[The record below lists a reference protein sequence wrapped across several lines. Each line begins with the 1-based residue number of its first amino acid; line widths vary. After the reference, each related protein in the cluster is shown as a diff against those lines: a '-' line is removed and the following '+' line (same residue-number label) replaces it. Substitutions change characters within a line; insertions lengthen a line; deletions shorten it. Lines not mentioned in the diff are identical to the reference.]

1 MQTLEGLDCKTKVT
15 IIDDDQPGKL
25 GFSTRITKTRGK
37 DKAAKLKILRQAGT
51 DGEVT
56 VKFKTVEMQGI
67 SCPAIPGEDYMAV
80 SGTVSFEQ
88 GENEKEIIIPILDR
102 DSIEERAD
110 QFEVELYEPT
120 NGAKLGKKF
129 KTTVEIV
136 GNNEILMK
144 AKGVEEIINNIRKKG
159 NTQRWRDQFKLACML
174 SPQVDENGVI
184 DDITTIEALTHF
196 AAIGWKVL
204 FALVP
209 PAHYWK
215 GWPAFFIS
223 LFFIGAVTAIVGE
236 FAALLGCVINLK
248 QSLTAISIV
257 ALGTSLP
264 DTFAS
269 RQAALESD
277 NADVAIGNIT
287 GSNSVNVFLGLGLP
301 WIIGSLYYEAEPG
314 VFLVS
319 KEGLS
324 FSVMMYIIVSSLC
337 LITLVVRRFAVGGE
351 LGGEKG
357 IWKWLTA
364 AWFIFLWIIYLV
376 FSGLRAYDAI

>member
-1 MQTLEGLDCKTKVT
+1 MLKKLSITS
-15 IIDDDQPGKL
+15 GK
-25 GFSTRITKTRGK
+25 R
-37 DKAAKLKILRQAGT
+37 
-51 DGEVT
+51 
-56 VKFKTVEMQGI
+56 
-67 SCPAIPGEDYMAV
+67 
-80 SGTVSFEQ
+80 
-88 GENEKEIIIPILDR
+88 
-102 DSIEERAD
+102 
-110 QFEVELYEPT
+110 
-120 NGAKLGKKF
+120 
-129 KTTVEIV
+129 
-136 GNNEILMK
+136 
-144 AKGVEEIINNIRKKG
+144 G

-215 GWPAFFIS
+215 GWPAFFVS

-277 NADVAIGNIT
+277 NADVAIGNIYNRFQLCQRIYFFRLRT
-287 GSNSVNVFLGLGLP
+287 SMDNRL
-301 WIIGSLYYEAEPG
+301 
-314 VFLVS
+314 
-319 KEGLS
+319 
-324 FSVMMYIIVSSLC
+324 IV
-337 LITLVVRRFAVGGE
+337 
-351 LGGEKG
+351 
-357 IWKWLTA
+357 
-364 AWFIFLWIIYLV
+364 
-376 FSGLRAYDAI
+376 LRS